1 MIVSLANYELAK
13 QAQLEQDCITDSIDQ
28 GVEDAIKGLPDFKRI
43 VEDPLYRVSLVKE
56 LLKMSAEMRGRYH
69 QQQTHAYGSWG
80 ASFDSSNTSEIG
92 EL

>member
-92 EL
+92 EF